1 MFFKKPGGVSWLIVF
16 LGNPG
21 PRYEM
26 TRHNAGFMAADAM
39 AKEKNVN
46 INKARFKAL
55 TATCDIGGESVL
67 LMKPQT
73 FMNLSG
79 DAVAQAAR
87 FYKIPPEHV
96 IVVSDEISLRIG
108 KLRIRTKGSAGG
120 HNGLKDIIAKLGTD
134 AFPRIR
140 IGVGAPPHPDYDM
153 ADWVLSSFKNQD
165 AEDMKAAAKKAEKMA
180 IEDARFVL
188 PNACATK
195 MIVTMNARSLMNF
208 FSHRC
213 CNRAQ
218 WEIRELAEEMYRL
231 VYQVAP
237 TLFRNAGPS
246 CTCGGCTEGKMTCGK
261 AAEVREKYRKI
272 REEMSK

>member
-1 MFFKKPGGVSWLIVF
+1 MLFKKPGGISWLIVF

-26 TRHNAGFMAADAM
+26 PRHNAGFMAADAM

-79 DAVAQAAR
+79 DAVAQAAK

-96 IVVSDEISLRIG
+96 IVVSDEISLPIG

-165 AEDMKAAAKKAEKMA
+165 AEDMLAAAERAAQAAQCYITQGADRAMN
-180 IEDARFVL
+180 RF
-188 PNACATK
+188 N
-195 MIVTMNARSLMNF
+195 
-208 FSHRC
+208 
-213 CNRAQ
+213 
-218 WEIRELAEEMYRL
+218 
-231 VYQVAP
+231 
-237 TLFRNAGPS
+237 
-246 CTCGGCTEGKMTCGK
+246 
-261 AAEVREKYRKI
+261 
-272 REEMSK
+272 

>member
-1 MFFKKPGGVSWLIVF
+1 MFFKKPGAVSWLIVF

-39 AKEKNVN
+39 AKEKNLS
-46 INKARFKAL
+46 INKSRFKAL
-55 TATCDIGGESVL
+55 TASCQIGEESVL

-79 DAVAQAAR
+79 DAVSQAVK
-87 FYKIPPEHV
+87 FYKILPEHV
-96 IVVSDEISLRIG
+96 IVVSDEISLPIG

-153 ADWVLSSFKNQD
+153 AEWVLSTFKNQD
-165 AEDMKAAAKKAEKMA
+165 AEDMLATAARAAQAAQCYITQGADRAMN
-180 IEDARFVL
+180 RF
-188 PNACATK
+188 N
-195 MIVTMNARSLMNF
+195 
-208 FSHRC
+208 
-213 CNRAQ
+213 
-218 WEIRELAEEMYRL
+218 
-231 VYQVAP
+231 
-237 TLFRNAGPS
+237 
-246 CTCGGCTEGKMTCGK
+246 
-261 AAEVREKYRKI
+261 
-272 REEMSK
+272 

>member
-1 MFFKKPGGVSWLIVF
+1 MLFKKPGGVTWLIVF

-79 DAVAQAAR
+79 DAVAQAAK

-96 IVVSDEISLRIG
+96 IVVSDEISLPIG

-120 HNGLKDIIAKLGTD
+120 HNGLKNIIARLGTD

-165 AEDMKAAAKKAEKMA
+165 AEDMLAAAERAAQAAQCYITQGAERAMN
-180 IEDARFVL
+180 RF
-188 PNACATK
+188 N
-195 MIVTMNARSLMNF
+195 
-208 FSHRC
+208 
-213 CNRAQ
+213 
-218 WEIRELAEEMYRL
+218 
-231 VYQVAP
+231 
-237 TLFRNAGPS
+237 
-246 CTCGGCTEGKMTCGK
+246 
-261 AAEVREKYRKI
+261 
-272 REEMSK
+272 

>member
-1 MFFKKPGGVSWLIVF
+1 MLFKKTGAVSWLIVF

-39 AKEKNVN
+39 AKEKNLS

-55 TATCDIGGESVL
+55 TATCEIGGESVL

-79 DAVAQAAR
+79 EAVSQAVR

-96 IVVSDEISLRIG
+96 IVVSDEISLPIG

-153 ADWVLSSFKNQD
+153 ADWVLSTFKNQD
-165 AEDMKAAAKKAEKMA
+165 AEDMLAAA
-180 IEDARFVL
+180 AR
-188 PNACATK
+188 
-195 MIVTMNARSLMNF
+195 
-208 FSHRC
+208 
-213 CNRAQ
+213 
-218 WEIRELAEEMYRL
+218 
-231 VYQVAP
+231 
-237 TLFRNAGPS
+237 
-246 CTCGGCTEGKMTCGK
+246 
-261 AAEVREKYRKI
+261 AAEAAQCYITQGADRAMNRFN
-272 REEMSK
+272 

>member
-1 MFFKKPGGVSWLIVF
+1 MLFKKPGAVSWLIVF

-39 AKEKNVN
+39 AKEKNLS
-46 INKARFKAL
+46 INKSRFKAL
-55 TATCDIGGESVL
+55 TASCQIGEESVL

-79 DAVAQAAR
+79 DAVSQAAK

-96 IVVSDEISLRIG
+96 IVVSDEISLPIG

-165 AEDMKAAAKKAEKMA
+165 AEDMLAAAARAAQAAQCYITQGAERAMN
-180 IEDARFVL
+180 RF
-188 PNACATK
+188 N
-195 MIVTMNARSLMNF
+195 
-208 FSHRC
+208 
-213 CNRAQ
+213 
-218 WEIRELAEEMYRL
+218 
-231 VYQVAP
+231 
-237 TLFRNAGPS
+237 
-246 CTCGGCTEGKMTCGK
+246 
-261 AAEVREKYRKI
+261 
-272 REEMSK
+272 

>member
-1 MFFKKPGGVSWLIVF
+1 MLFKKPGAVTWLIVF

-39 AKEKNVN
+39 AKEKNLS
-46 INKARFKAL
+46 INKSRFKAL
-55 TATCDIGGESVL
+55 TASCDIGGESVL

-79 DAVAQAAR
+79 DAVSQAVK

-96 IVVSDEISLRIG
+96 IVVSDEISLPIG

-165 AEDMKAAAKKAEKMA
+165 AEDMLAAA
-180 IEDARFVL
+180 AR
-188 PNACATK
+188 
-195 MIVTMNARSLMNF
+195 
-208 FSHRC
+208 
-213 CNRAQ
+213 
-218 WEIRELAEEMYRL
+218 
-231 VYQVAP
+231 
-237 TLFRNAGPS
+237 
-246 CTCGGCTEGKMTCGK
+246 
-261 AAEVREKYRKI
+261 AAEAAQCYITQGADRAMNRFN
-272 REEMSK
+272 

>member
-1 MFFKKPGGVSWLIVF
+1 MLFKKPGGVSWLIVF

-79 DAVAQAAR
+79 DAVAQAAK

-96 IVVSDEISLRIG
+96 IVVSDEISLPIG

-153 ADWVLSSFKNQD
+153 ADWVLASFKNQD
-165 AEDMKAAAKKAEKMA
+165 AEDMLAAAERAAQAAQCYIAQGADRAMN
-180 IEDARFVL
+180 RF
-188 PNACATK
+188 N
-195 MIVTMNARSLMNF
+195 
-208 FSHRC
+208 
-213 CNRAQ
+213 
-218 WEIRELAEEMYRL
+218 
-231 VYQVAP
+231 
-237 TLFRNAGPS
+237 
-246 CTCGGCTEGKMTCGK
+246 
-261 AAEVREKYRKI
+261 
-272 REEMSK
+272 

>member
-16 LGNPG
+16 LANPG
-21 PRYEM
+21 PRYE
-26 TRHNAGFMAADAM
+26 TPRHNAGFMAADAM

-96 IVVSDEISLRIG
+96 IVVSDEISLPIG

-165 AEDMKAAAKKAEKMA
+165 AEDMLAAA
-180 IEDARFVL
+180 AR
-188 PNACATK
+188 AAQAAQCYITQGADRA
-195 MIVTMNARSLMNF
+195 MNRFN
-208 FSHRC
+208 
-213 CNRAQ
+213 
-218 WEIRELAEEMYRL
+218 
-231 VYQVAP
+231 
-237 TLFRNAGPS
+237 
-246 CTCGGCTEGKMTCGK
+246 
-261 AAEVREKYRKI
+261 
-272 REEMSK
+272 